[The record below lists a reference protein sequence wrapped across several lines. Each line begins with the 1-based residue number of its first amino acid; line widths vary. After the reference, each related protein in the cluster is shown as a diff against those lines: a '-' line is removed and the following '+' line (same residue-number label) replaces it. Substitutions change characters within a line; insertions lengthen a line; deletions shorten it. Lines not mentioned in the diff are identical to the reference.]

1 MPEGLTIEKMREG
14 EEQEIA
20 NLIKQVFGEFV
31 APAYGPEGV
40 NHFLD
45 YIEPANISKRRSE
58 GNHLALT
65 AKIDEQ
71 VVGIIEI
78 RDWNHICLLFVDK
91 KYHNNGIAQRLFRES
106 VRHCREKGT
115 AELDVNS
122 SLFAVPIYER
132 LGFVQTE
139 SEQTKN
145 GIIFVPMK
153 LNLLIIEIDDIC
165 TIVK

>member
-1 MPEGLTIEKMREG
+1 MLDGITIEKMQKG
-14 EEQEIA
+14 EEKEIA

-31 APAYGPEGV
+31 APAYGPKGV

-65 AKIDEQ
+65 AKIDKQ
-71 VVGIIEI
+71 IIGIIEI

-91 KYHNNGIAQRLFRES
+91 KYHKSGIAKRLFRES
-106 VRHCREKGT
+106 MNLCEENGSK
-115 AELDVNS
+115 ELDVNS

-132 LGFVQTE
+132 MGFVQAD
-139 SEQTKN
+139 SEQIKN
-145 GIIFVPMK
+145 GIRFVPMRIR
-153 LNLLIIEIDDIC
+153 L
-165 TIVK
+165 